1 MTFAPNIK
9 DRVKG
14 HLAKIWAK
22 LRSTW
27 SRWKRYLNLWNGNN
41 YFAVYIYIFFICVHQ
56 MLACEIRRIQWKT
69 WTHFLL
75 SFLFD
80 KDVYKF
86 PFFCFFFNNLSPE
99 SKGGLNYFYLFSLYR
114 ERVGFITLIY
124 FTFLLSP
131 RQQTVSSAS
140 SCGCMFNARV
150 ISATWDRH
158 RQRSVTISTGTRVF
172 ILGKESVDIENKLKE
187 AVYIK
192 DQRPT
197 SNRGGGFKLSAIIN
211 YLSINKRQ
219 LTMW

>member
-1 MTFAPNIK
+1 MEIIT
-9 DRVKG
+9 
-14 HLAKIWAK
+14 LQ
-22 LRSTW
+22 
-27 SRWKRYLNLWNGNN
+27 
-41 YFAVYIYIFFICVHQ
+41 YIY
-56 MLACEIRRIQWKT
+56 T
-69 WTHFLL
+69 Y
-75 SFLFD
+75 FLFACI
-80 KDVYKF
+80 KCWLMKF
-86 PFFCFFFNNLSPE
+86 AGYSEKHEHTSSFPSCLIKMCTNSRFFVFFFNNLSPE

-219 LTMW
+219 ITMW